1 MRYLIIILFPFLLIA
16 EIIKYEN
23 IKPFYYKNQ
32 SVDFNIKIILPQP
45 KKLTI
50 TPSYNV
56 DTNLTKINPYI
67 YNLNVKF
74 FATNESHKIILIA
87 KKFFKEIDLNKLIT
101 IKNILPPPKNYSN
114 IVTNNLKVINPISTK
129 YDKNYILLNFNIKCN
144 DCLLKNFNILHY
156 KQTLKLIKPNEASY
170 NIILP
175 INTKNFTFYYF
186 NPDNSTFNKIT
197 IPIILKQQ
205 TISTQTNINPEENKF
220 FTPINILILILIAF
234 SLLIF
239 LVYQKIFLLIFPVL
253 FSLLIVIQFIPKGN
267 IVLKKNT
274 KIQILPTPQSTII
287 YITKHQTQAE
297 VLNKKD
303 GYIKVKI
310 KNKIGWVKNEEINQ

>member
-1 MRYLIIILFPFLLIA
+1 MRYLIILFPFLLIA

-23 IKPFYYKNQ
+23 IKPFYYENQ
-32 SVDFNIKIILPQP
+32 SVNFNIKIILPQP

-56 DTNLTKINPYI
+56 ETNLTKINPYI

-87 KKFFKEIDLNKLIT
+87 KKFYKEIDLNKLIT
-101 IKNILPPPKNYSN
+101 IKNILPPPKNYSY
-114 IVTNNLKVINPISTK
+114 IVTNNLKVINPIAAK
-129 YDKNYILLNFNIKCN
+129 YDKNNILLNFNIKCN
-144 DCLLKNFNILHY
+144 NCLLKDFNIPNY

-186 NPDNSTFNKIT
+186 NPDNSTFDKVT
-197 IPIILKQQ
+197 IPIILNQQ
-205 TISTQTNINPEENKF
+205 TISTQTDINPEESKF

-239 LVYQKIFLLIFPVL
+239 IVYQKIFLLIFPIL

-287 YITKHQTQAE
+287 YITNHQTQAE